1 MSTINIKA
9 MSTDLLRLLRGE
21 DSTAKARETYYRTHL
36 APLADGGVI
45 DWTAANAAPVRAA
58 IKATAIKWYTSTPR
72 CIDGV
77 VYEPDALRAVF
88 APKAVKGEVY
98 KAANRGVNSK
108 VYRYTVGLV
117 EEFNADAVKAKATR
131 TAKARSEAAKG
142 AGKAKA
148 DTAKADPAKAEQAAP
163 LAVEQLADSL
173 RDALAALKPQSR
185 IVKAT
190 EAVKML
196 QRVIA
201 DARTAIDSLPRTAS
215 KVAKADKVA
224 VQ

>member
-1 MSTINIKA
+1 MNTINIKA
-9 MSTDLLRLLRGE
+9 LTLDLTRLLRGE
-21 DSTAKARETYYRTHL
+21 DKTAKARETYYRTHL
-36 APLADGGVI
+36 APLVQGGAI
-45 DWTAANAAPVRAA
+45 DWTAATAAPVRVA
-58 IKATAIKWYTSTPR
+58 IKAATIKWYTDTPR

-77 VYEPDALRAVF
+77 VYEPSALRAVF
-88 APKAVKGEVY
+88 EAKAVKGEVY
-98 KAANRGVNSK
+98 KAANRAVNSK
-108 VYRYTVGLV
+108 VYRYTIGLV
-117 EEFNADAVKAKATR
+117 EEFNPDAVKAKATR

-142 AGKAKA
+142 KTAKGKTAE
-148 DTAKADPAKAEQAAP
+148 TAKAETAAP

-201 DARTAIDSLPRTAS
+201 DARTAIDSLPRTTP
-215 KVAKADKVA
+215 KTAKADKVA